1 MSEDDISP
9 YDNSNRAFLQ
19 AFIARAVLTFDEA
32 KPILAAILTVHGTS
46 NLSIWSDSLT
56 DSQATD
62 RSAEKKDVLP
72 EDVTEADFNSYISAA
87 NAKISAF
94 DLEIRSTYHQTTR
107 QRIYSLV
114 NSTSDPVSQLA
125 TIHTAD
131 EISFLKRVLDAMFET
146 FNTKRHEIMAINS
159 MQAMKYAKPPSED
172 RRESQNGATQGS
184 SGQGLTLIQAEKM
197 LKTLV
202 DEGWFE
208 KSRKGFYSL
217 STRALMELR
226 GWLIESYND
235 PDDEDGDDQTP
246 KIKQCIACKEIIT
259 VVSNA
264 SVRKCCQ
271 DLISRRDNDATK
283 RAVHAGCTIF
293 ARRISSESRNR
304 RSAHFARP
312 SGVAHPT
319 WASAPSPLWIGM
331 HRPRKEATLQPD
343 KNRVLAR
350 NPTSLRRP
358 MTSKIRRK
366 RRTRKKSMRTRKK
379 RKMERAMRK
388 RKRKRIT
395 DTPQMLWSCAP
406 ANHLPSSF
414 TMARYL
420 PWYS

>member
-1 MSEDDISP
+1 MC
-9 YDNSNRAFLQ
+9 NSLIDCQ
-19 AFIARAVLTFDEA
+19 T
-32 KPILAAILTVHGTS
+32 
-46 NLSIWSDSLT
+46 T
-56 DSQATD
+56 DSSVE
-62 RSAEKKDVLP
+62 RKEVLP

-146 FNTKRHEIMAINS
+146 HNTKRHEVMAINS
-159 MQAMKYAKPPSED
+159 MQAMKYAKPPSAD
-172 RRESQNGATQGS
+172 RRESRNGATQGS
-184 SGQGLTLIQAEKM
+184 SGQGLTLMQAENM

-226 GWLIESYND
+226 GWLIETYND
-235 PDDEDGDDQTP
+235 PDDEDEEQQIP

-264 SVRKCCQ
+264 SVRKRCQ
-271 DLISRRDNDATK
+271 DLMLCRDNDATK
-283 RAVHAGCTIF
+283 RAVRAGCTIF

-304 RSAHFARP
+304 RGVHFARP
-312 SGVAHPT
+312 SGVARPMS
-319 WASAPSPLWIGM
+319 ASAPSPLSIKIHG
-331 HRPRKEATLQPD
+331 PRQEATLHLD
-343 KNRVLAR
+343 ENRVLAR
-350 NPTSLRRP
+350 SPTRLTRP
-358 MTSKIRRK
+358 MSSKIGIGRIRRM
-366 RRTRKKSMRTRKK
+366 RKKSTRKRKK
-379 RKMERAMRK
+379 RKMVKAMRK
-388 RKRKRIT
+388 RKRIH
-395 DTPQMLWSCAP
+395 DTPRTLAMRSGQSTP
-406 ANHLPSSF
+406 P
-414 TMARYL
+414 
-420 PWYS
+420 